1 MSEPIFFFG
10 TMYGR
15 DELRYII
22 LTSRVLFIF
31 FQKSIEA
38 SPKMAKRAKKSEAS
52 SESSKAHFNTFK
64 KYQVSQD
71 FFNDLFRVQNFTI
84 A

>member
-31 FQKSIEA
+31 FPEIYRSFAENG
-38 SPKMAKRAKKSEAS
+38 E
-52 SESSKAHFNTFK
+52 ES
-64 KYQVSQD
+64 
-71 FFNDLFRVQNFTI
+71 
-84 A
+84 